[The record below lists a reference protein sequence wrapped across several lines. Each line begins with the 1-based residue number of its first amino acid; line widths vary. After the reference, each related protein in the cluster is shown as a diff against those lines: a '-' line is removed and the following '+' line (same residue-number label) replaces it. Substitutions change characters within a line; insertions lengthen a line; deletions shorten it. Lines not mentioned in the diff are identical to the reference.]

1 MILFKNSIIYFEV
14 VGLNFKKFIE
24 QLKKENIEIFD
35 LQKLEYNCFKLG
47 IKIKDK
53 NTFLKISNNFHY
65 NLKECILPLP
75 YKIGKIIK
83 SNLAII
89 ITSMLLICSFF
100 VLNNFVLQIR
110 IYGLEN
116 LTSSEVLKVLDDF
129 GYERGKFKS
138 DYDLDGIEK
147 VLTSNLDKISFASA
161 VIKGNTLIVNIN
173 EKIDNSDFIYD
184 YKPIIAPFNCIIEEI
199 SLLSGTAMLKVG
211 DVVKKGENIISPYIY
226 YQDNSIIYVPAKATI
241 KAYVEVS
248 NYVEVDKT
256 ISSEEKK
263 KIIEENINKLYNE
276 FNGYKVLSDYDEIVM
291 EKESDESLLLT
302 IFLKTIILF

>member
-199 SLLSGTAMLKVG
+199 SLLSGTAMFKVG
-211 DVVKKGENIISPYIY
+211 DVVKKSENIISPYIY
-226 YQDNSIIYVPAKATI
+226 YQDNSKIYVPAKATI